1 MREAFDM
8 MAFVNAAYVLTV
20 VTTAAVLIW
29 SWTAM
34 RRAEKKR
41 EETRGK

>member
-8 MAFVNAAYVLTV
+8 MAFVNAAYGLSV
-20 VTTAAVLIW
+20 VTTVGVLIW